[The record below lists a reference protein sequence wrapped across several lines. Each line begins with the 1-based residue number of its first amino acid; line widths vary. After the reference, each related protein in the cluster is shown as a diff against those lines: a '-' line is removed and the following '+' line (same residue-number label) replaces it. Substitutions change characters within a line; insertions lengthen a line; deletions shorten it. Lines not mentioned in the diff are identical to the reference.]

1 MPMPGSRAIRVTL
14 LTVRGSRM
22 GPTGGTK
29 AMTDNLGQIGTSFGY
44 PLKEITGFVSLT
56 SIWSYLGQITAGTL
70 SEILITKYRIPRTLL
85 LTLNILL
92 SSVSHILIAFNVP
105 GGLYVASV
113 INGFCSGAFW
123 SLIFTIISELFGL
136 KHYSTLYHFG
146 TVASPIGLYFLNVKV
161 TGYYYDKE
169 AKKQMAASGA
179 VLKPG
184 EALNCLGGECFKM
197 SFIIITVVALFGA
210 VVSLVLVVRTTKFY
224 HGDIYKKFRNKA
236 ETKEEEDEMLSSVA
250 ESVGVGQEEGPTNKR
265 SSG

>member
-1 MPMPGSRAIRVTL
+1 MLTL
-14 LTVRGSRM
+14 LLATICGL
-22 GPTGGTK
+22 GGTK
-29 AMTDNLGQIGTSFGY
+29 AMTDNLAQIGTSFGY
-44 PLKEITGFVSLT
+44 PLKEITDFVSLT

-70 SEILITKYRIPRTLL
+70 SEILITKYKIPRTLL

-105 GGLYVASV
+105 SGLYVASV
-113 INGFCSGAFW
+113 ITGFCSGPFW

-184 EALNCLGGECFKM
+184 EALNCLGGECFRL
-197 SFIIITVVALFGA
+197 SFIVITVVVSFGT
-210 VVSLVLVVRTTKFY
+210 VVSRVLIV
-224 HGDIYKKFRNKA
+224 
-236 ETKEEEDEMLSSVA
+236 
-250 ESVGVGQEEGPTNKR
+250 
-265 SSG
+265 